1 MLGRTPPNVPYCLRI
16 TFAKC
21 DSPQKSFAPH
31 VNPLRRLAFW
41 SLPALFITTASAEP
55 PAAGSLLPG
64 GSSKWQLTW
73 SDEFDYE
80 NARLDEKWIS
90 QNSSST
96 HILCSRW
103 RENASTSDGTLKLV
117 NRKEKRGTNDWTSGN
132 LWTREKFLHGYFEC
146 RYRYAAAEG
155 TNNSFWIMTNNPP
168 PEGKKTF
175 EIDINEGHFPNE
187 VNTNIHNHSDVTTV
201 NGKKTHPSASKSFSF
216 GVRPDVRIQLEI
228 PVKTRR
234 LRLTSTQAGYV
245 HLGEL
250 RAYNVNPAG
259 YPEVLSPKADADKPG
274 LVNFAKDAKFK
285 ASGFVKAGQDT
296 SAMLIDGKTETR
308 WTSQQDGEKW
318 IELEFPEERT
328 LGCVQFVNG
337 YLSGGTWRNLLDDYK
352 VSWHDGSKWIE
363 MASFDVKQG
372 SYNFAKDFQTYG
384 LEWTE
389 TELVFYFNGKELRR
403 EKYTLCN
410 HPAPIWLSLAIIPWA
425 GKVTDSIHGTF
436 MEVDYVRVYQRK

>member
-1 MLGRTPPNVPYCLRI
+1 MLGRTPSNMPYCLRI
-16 TFAKC
+16 TFAKS
-21 DSPQKSFAPH
+21 DSLQKPITPH

-103 RENASTSDGTLKLV
+103 RENASTSDGTLKLL
-117 NRKEKRGTNDWTSGN
+117 NKKEKRGTNDWTSGN
-132 LWTREKFLHGYFEC
+132 LWTKEKFLHGYFEC

-234 LRLTSTQAGYV
+234 LRLSSTQAGHV

-259 YPEVLSPKADADKPG
+259 YPEVLSAKADTDKPG
-274 LVNFAKDAKFK
+274 LINFAKEAKFK
-285 ASGFVKAGQDT
+285 SSGVVKAGDDT
-296 SAMLIDGKTETR
+296 SSKVADGKIETR
-308 WTSQQDGEKW
+308 WTSQKDGEKW
-318 IELEFPEERT
+318 IELEFPEEKT

-352 VSWHDGSKWIE
+352 VSWHDGSKWVE

-389 TELVFYFNGKELRR
+389 KELVFYFNGKELRR
-403 EKYTLCN
+403 EKNTICN

-425 GKVTDSIHGTF
+425 GQVTDSINGTF